1 MMKIF
6 STLLICAITVLACK
20 SSGSF
25 PINQEWTLT
34 ELNSKPVPANIKAT
48 IKFDSNQKR
57 YSGKNACNSYSGPYT
72 LDGSALKL
80 GSAISTKM
88 FCAEVADWETAFMN
102 MLPTVDNYTH
112 RKGELSLQSGD
123 KVVAV
128 FK

>member
-6 STLLICAITVLACK
+6 ATLLICALAMPACK

-25 PINQEWTLT
+25 PDNREWNLT
-34 ELNSKPVPANIKAT
+34 ELNAKPVPANVKAT
-48 IKFDSNQKR
+48 IKFDAVQKR
-57 YSGKNACNSYSGPYT
+57 YSGKNACNTYGGAYE
-72 LDGSALKL
+72 LNGSALKL
-80 GSAISTKM
+80 GPAMSTKM

-112 RKGELSLQSGD
+112 RKGELRLQSGD